1 MKVKIKTL
9 TPVHIGTG
17 KKLGDIEF
25 FNNYRIDYDKLFELI
40 AEEKQEEFF
49 NWIDQNPRI
58 TVRDIQ
64 SKFSIKNQ
72 DIISKCGLYS
82 FNGSIQRE
90 LNEGIKDSEYK
101 LFIPGS
107 TLKGSLRTALM
118 FKVLS
123 KNISL
128 VNDYLDHLQNQTK
141 EYYSNFLNQIE
152 EIKNNCKNENTIVAL
167 IDNVAILMKS
177 YQLKAIK
184 TLIQEFEKNNEKG
197 KNKYETIIKR
207 INKAISSIKDK
218 FEKLKANADEDIIK
232 EVFICG
238 VEKTKNNR
246 TEIVYDDQKYDLMK
260 LIKISDT
267 TSVSTK
273 DDGEITELQVYA
285 LKKIP
290 AHKTFKTYTESL
302 KENVELEFDISI
314 DIEFLKKAKIEL
326 DNSSYDFGKKY
337 FIGIESKLKDLFE
350 IDIKNDTEFSE
361 ERIIKSIIDSW
372 INFGNTVSNLEK
384 KWVDSIS
391 NKNNANIT
399 NLTRLYE
406 STNKFK
412 IGFGT
417 GFSGMTILS
426 LLLGDETL
434 KKKTFEFYKSVGIG
448 FHNSNKSPLIIN
460 EFPFTRKYSKNQNI
474 YGGFGWA
481 KFQLNGESEKNT
493 NIQNESISSTKI
505 SKPQNSV
512 LAEIIND
519 QSKPPKV
526 KILEGEH
533 TGKETILPGVRLE
546 GVGLSKGSQ
555 VFVKLIID
563 KKTLQKAEFK
573 GKK

>member
-9 TPVHIGTG
+9 TPIHIGTG
-17 KKLGDIEF
+17 KKLNPLEF
-25 FNNYRIDYDKLFELI
+25 YNNYRIDYDKLFEMI
-40 AEEKQEEFF
+40 AENKQDEFY
-49 NWIDQNPRI
+49 NWVDQNPSI
-58 TVRDIQ
+58 TVKDIQ
-64 SKFSIKNQ
+64 SKFSIKNHT
-72 DIISKCGLYS
+72 IISKCGLYS
-82 FNGSIQRE
+82 FNGSFQID

-107 TLKGSLRTALM
+107 SLKGSLRTALM
-118 FKVLS
+118 FKILKTRSNQSFLS
-123 KNISL
+123 
-128 VNDYLDHLQNQTK
+128 DFLDKLNT
-141 EYYSNFLNQIE
+141 EALNYRGNTNSFL
-152 EIKNNCKNENTIVAL
+152 K
-167 IDNVAILMKS
+167 
-177 YQLKAIK
+177 
-184 TLIQEFEKNNEKG
+184 
-197 KNKYETIIKR
+197 
-207 INKAISSIKDK
+207 
-218 FEKLKANADEDIIK
+218 NADK
-232 EVFICG
+232 ELEQKVFICG
-238 VEKTKNNR
+238 VEKTINNR

-260 LIKISDT
+260 LIKISDS

-273 DDGEITELQVYA
+273 DDGEITGLQVYA

-314 DIEFLKKAKIEL
+314 DIEFLKKAKIEMN
-326 DNSSYDFGKKY
+326 NSSSDFGKKY
-337 FIGIESKLKDLFE
+337 FIGIESKLKNLFE

-372 INFGNTVSNLEK
+372 INFGNAVSNLEK

-434 KKKTFEFYKSVGIG
+434 KKKTFEFYKSVKIG
-448 FHNSNKSPLIIN
+448 FHKSNESSLIIN
-460 EFPFTRKYSKNQNI
+460 EFPFTRKYSNNQNI

-493 NIQNESISSTKI
+493 NFQNGSNSSTKI

-512 LAEIIND
+512 LAEITND

-533 TGKETILPGVRLE
+533 TGKETILPAIRLDTL
-546 GVGLSKGSQ
+546 GLKKGSKVFVGLVSQ
-555 VFVKLIID
+555 
-563 KKTLQKAEFK
+563 KKNIQKADYK
-573 GKK
+573 GKAE